1 MNVAP
6 QRRPTLNFSRF
17 HPKLFFTSSTLY
29 QDSAATHFTKIPILT
44 YHKLCNPSTV
54 YQKIERLRLQ
64 PHGVMYNFYNATYT
78 LCGHTLIEQT
88 QQFGRHV
95 QSAMVGRARRL
106 DDKESG
112 MKEEQV

>member
-1 MNVAP
+1 
-6 QRRPTLNFSRF
+6 
-17 HPKLFFTSSTLY
+17 
-29 QDSAATHFTKIPILT
+29 
-44 YHKLCNPSTV
+44 
-54 YQKIERLRLQ
+54 
-64 PHGVMYNFYNATYT
+64 MYNFYNATYT

-95 QSAMVGRARRL
+95 QSAMVSRARRL